1 MRISTRDLVL
11 VSPPYLWEEV
21 LEAFPL
27 IHLMKLKAP
36 VPAMMIQS
44 NILSAATPTSA
55 RHSRP
60 LQPQQQPL
68 NRRQLRLKTL
78 TLAARVG
85 VEIIMGKIAA
95 MARITGIQILHLT
108 RMMIIM
114 MTIKTRIMVE
124 LVLMIRNTRLM
135 MITMMKALL
144 VLALT
149 ANRLSRPW
157 LTQH

>member
-1 MRISTRDLVL
+1 MQ

-68 NRRQLRLKTL
+68 NRRQLRLKTQ

-85 VEIIMGKIAA
+85 VEIMGKIAA

-124 LVLMIRNTRLM
+124 LVLMIRNTHLM

-144 VLALT
+144 ALALMT